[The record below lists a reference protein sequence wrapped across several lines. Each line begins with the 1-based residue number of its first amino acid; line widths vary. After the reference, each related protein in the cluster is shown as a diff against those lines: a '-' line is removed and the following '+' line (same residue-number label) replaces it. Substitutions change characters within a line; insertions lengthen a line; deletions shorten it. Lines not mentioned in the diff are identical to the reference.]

1 MVHKN
6 KPLTSSS
13 QPNFALNAKN
23 ASKFFFQGRASE
35 NLKTCR
41 GPYLDL
47 DLYNTFVPFYLVT

>member
-23 ASKFFFQGRASE
+23 ASIFFSE
-35 NLKTCR
+35 EEHLKNLKTCR
-41 GPYLDL
+41 GPFLDL
-47 DLYNTFVPFYLVT
+47 DLYNTFMPIYLVT